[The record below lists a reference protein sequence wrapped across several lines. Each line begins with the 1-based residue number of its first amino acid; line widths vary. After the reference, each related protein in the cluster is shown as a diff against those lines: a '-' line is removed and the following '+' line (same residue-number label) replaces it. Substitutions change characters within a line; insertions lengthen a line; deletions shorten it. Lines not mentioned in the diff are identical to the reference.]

1 LKVSYWR
8 RVREIYAAQN
18 FKEFYSRTFS
28 GKISPFIAAACCG
41 TPITPNHL
49 TVLMIPTGILGGIA
63 MSMGTPLGFLIGGL
77 LFVLLNIIDAAD
89 GELARY
95 TKRTSDFGDYL
106 DRVAHYMTNTALF
119 VGLGVGLFNQTGHLY
134 LLPLM
139 FFANSAII
147 GDDIIRDL
155 LTTCGLERSVEGSAD
170 RKALK
175 AGTSVSPGSLGKIIS
190 GITSHVATWHII
202 PALGALQLLWPEP
215 LILELYYGL
224 VSLAIIAKFLV
235 RARKIRR
242 LYA

>member
-1 LKVSYWR
+1 MKTSYWR
-8 RVREIYAAQN
+8 RVREIYRAQN
-18 FKEFYSRTFS
+18 FKEFYSRMFS
-28 GKISPFIAAACCG
+28 GKVSPFIAAACCG
-41 TPITPNHL
+41 TAITPNHL
-49 TVLMIPTGILGGIA
+49 TVLMIPTGIAGGVA
-63 MSMGTPLGFLIGGL
+63 MSFGTPLAFLIGGL

-95 TKRTSDFGDYL
+95 TGQTSDFGDYL

-119 VGLGVGLFNQTGHLY
+119 VGLGVGLFRQTDHIY

-139 FFANSAII
+139 FLANSAII

-155 LTTCGLERSVEGSAD
+155 LTTCGLERSVSNAAD

-175 AGTSVSPGSLGKIIS
+175 AGTRMSFGPIGKVVSAL
-190 GITSHVATWHII
+190 TSHVATWHII
-202 PALGALQLLWPEP
+202 PVLAALQFLWPEP
-215 LILELYYGL
+215 LILEFYYCLISL
-224 VSLAIIAKFLV
+224 VIIAKFLV